1 MKSVK
6 PIRRADWNFRRKK
19 HSNAVLPQAVF
30 KFIVMIKY
38 LSDALIG
45 GDGQIEK
52 RNMSWNMIGS
62 FLYAL
67 ASMVLTIAVIQIVG
81 EDEGGIF
88 SFAYSTFGQHM
99 FMVAYFGIRPFQ
111 ITDTR
116 RRFTFGEYLR
126 LRLLTCLAAIIV
138 GIIYVTVV
146 NSDYA
151 FIKAA
156 TVFLMV
162 AYKVIDG
169 FADTCEAEFQ
179 RDGRL
184 YLTGKSNA
192 FRTILSVSVFLGCLN
207 MTHNLVVSCL
217 AAVIAQLL
225 GVALFDF
232 SVIRYLPQVD
242 WEVRSGRVGQLF
254 KENVVLFLSVILDFY
269 IFSAAKYAIEGNMAD
284 KYQAVFSAIFMPT
297 SFINLVAGFVI
308 RPYITKLSSQWEE
321 NDLHEFSKTVGRLA
335 LIIAVLTVLAV
346 GGAWILGIP
355 VLSMLYPKIAYML
368 KECRAAL
375 AFIILGGAFNAYVNL
390 FYYALII
397 MQEQKRIFL
406 GYIGVTAAA
415 LLISSPCVRSAG
427 LFGGALSYMIL
438 MAALTACFGL
448 TSLVMYRRRAKDL
461 LTRIS

>member
-1 MKSVK
+1 
-6 PIRRADWNFRRKK
+6 
-19 HSNAVLPQAVF
+19 
-30 KFIVMIKY
+30 MIKY
-38 LSDALIG
+38 LANALIG

-126 LRLLTCLAAIIV
+126 LRLMTCGAALV
-138 GIIYVTVV
+138 AGLFYVTVI
-146 NSDYA
+146 NRDYA
-151 FIKAA
+151 FVKAA

-169 FADTCEAEFQ
+169 FADAYEAEFQ

-192 FRTILSVSVFLGCLN
+192 FRTVLSVGVFLGCLN
-207 MTHNLVVSCL
+207 ATHNLVGSCL
-217 AAVIAQLL
+217 AAVLAQLA
-225 GVALFDF
+225 GVCLFDF
-232 SVIRYLPQVD
+232 SVIGHLPQVD
-242 WEVRSGRVGQLF
+242 WEVRSGRVGLLF

-284 KYQAVFSAIFMPT
+284 KYQAVFGAIFMPT
-297 SFINLVAGFVI
+297 SVINLVAGFVI
-308 RPYITKLSSQWEE
+308 RPYITKLSDQWER
-321 NDLHEFSKTVGRLA
+321 NALPEFAGTIGRLA
-335 LIIAVLTVLAV
+335 AIIAALTVLAV

-355 VLSMLYPKIAYML
+355 VLSILYPKIAYML
-368 KECRAAL
+368 RECRLAL
-375 AFIILGGAFNAYVNL
+375 VFIILGGAFNAYVNL

-406 GYIGVTAAA
+406 GYVGVTAAA
-415 LLISSPCVRSAG
+415 LLISSPCVRAAG
-427 LFGGALSYMIL
+427 LLGGSLSYLLL

-448 TSLVMYRRRAKDL
+448 TSLVMYRRWARG
-461 LTRIS
+461 I

>member
-1 MKSVK
+1 
-6 PIRRADWNFRRKK
+6 
-19 HSNAVLPQAVF
+19 
-30 KFIVMIKY
+30 MIKY
-38 LSDALIG
+38 LANALIG

-126 LRLLTCLAAIIV
+126 LRLMTCGAALV
-138 GIIYVTVV
+138 AGLFYVTVI
-146 NSDYA
+146 NRDYA
-151 FIKAA
+151 FVKAA

-169 FADTCEAEFQ
+169 FADAYEAEFQ

-192 FRTILSVSVFLGCLN
+192 FRTVLSVGVFLGCLN
-207 MTHNLVVSCL
+207 ATHNLVGSCL
-217 AAVIAQLL
+217 AAVLAQLA
-225 GVALFDF
+225 GVCRVDF
-232 SVIRYLPQVD
+232 SVISHLPQVD
-242 WEVRSGRVGQLF
+242 WEG
-254 KENVVLFLSVILDFY
+254 
-269 IFSAAKYAIEGNMAD
+269 
-284 KYQAVFSAIFMPT
+284 
-297 SFINLVAGFVI
+297 AGFVI
-308 RPYITKLSSQWEE
+308 RPYITTLSEQWER
-321 NDLHEFSKTVGRLA
+321 NALPEFAGTIGRLA
-335 LIIAVLTVLAV
+335 AIIAALTVLAV

-355 VLSMLYPKIAYML
+355 VLSILYPKIAYML
-368 KECRAAL
+368 RECRLAL
-375 AFIILGGAFNAYVNL
+375 VFIILGGAFNAYVNL

-406 GYIGVTAAA
+406 GYVGVTAAA
-415 LLISSPCVRSAG
+415 LLISSPCVRAAG
-427 LFGGALSYMIL
+427 LLGGSLSYLLL

-448 TSLVMYRRRAKDL
+448 TSLVMYRRRA
-461 LTRIS
+461 RGI

>member
-1 MKSVK
+1 
-6 PIRRADWNFRRKK
+6 
-19 HSNAVLPQAVF
+19 
-30 KFIVMIKY
+30 MIKH

-52 RNMSWNMIGS
+52 RNMSWNMAGS

-116 RRFTFGEYLR
+116 QRFTFGEYLR
-126 LRLLTCLAAIIV
+126 LRMMTCAAALLV
-138 GIIYVTVV
+138 GLIYVTVI

-169 FADTCEAEFQ
+169 FADAYEAEFQ

-192 FRTILSVSVFLGCLN
+192 FRTILSVAIFLGSLS
-207 MTHNLVVSCL
+207 MTHNLVGSCL
-217 AAVIAQLL
+217 AAVMAQLL
-225 GVALFDF
+225 GVCLFDF

-242 WEVRSGRVGQLF
+242 WKVRPGRVGALF
-254 KENVVLFLSVILDFY
+254 RENVVLFLSVILDFY
-269 IFSAAKYAIEGNMAD
+269 VFSAAKYAIEGNMAD
-284 KYQAVFSAIFMPT
+284 KYQAVFGAIFMPT
-297 SFINLVAGFVI
+297 SVINLVAGFVI
-308 RPYITKLSSQWEE
+308 RPYITKLSSQWEK
-321 NDLHEFSKTVGRLA
+321 NAMTEFAGTVGRLA
-335 LIIAVLTVLAV
+335 LIIAVLTVIAV

-368 KECRAAL
+368 KECRMAL
-375 AFIILGGAFNAYVNL
+375 VFIILGGAFNAYVNL

-406 GYIGVTAAA
+406 GYVVVTAAA
-415 LLISSPCVRSAG
+415 LLISSPCVKAAG
-427 LFGGALSYMIL
+427 LLGGSLSYLIL
-438 MAALTACFGL
+438 MSALTACFGL
-448 TSLVMYRRRAKDL
+448 TSLLMYRRRTQEIKRAGGKV
-461 LTRIS
+461 